1 VRRRPTQQERGRQ
14 LRDVGAYTAI
24 PMMLI
29 AGPALGYFLGTL
41 AAGRW
46 GHAPLFE
53 GGGAMLGLAAAARQI
68 WLLLSRSGR
77 GD

>member
-1 VRRRPTQQERGRQ
+1 MLRRRPTQQERGRQ
-14 LRDVGAYTAI
+14 LRDVGTYTAI

-46 GHAPLFE
+46 GRSPLFE
-53 GGGAMLGLAAAARQI
+53 ACGALLGLAASARQI
-68 WLLLSRSGR
+68 WLLLSRK
-77 GD
+77 